1 MSEMKITLEACR
13 VNTGLTQKELAD
25 KLGVSMSTVSNW
37 ERGITE
43 PSLSQLRIISELSTV
58 PIGSI
63 FVPGSSEK
71 MN

>member
-1 MSEMKITLEACR
+1 VSEMKITLEACR
-13 VNTGLTQKELAD
+13 VNTGLTQKEFAE

-43 PSLSQLRIISELSTV
+43 PSLSQLRTISELSTV

-63 FVPGSSEK
+63 FVPSGSEI

>member
-63 FVPGSSEK
+63 FVPSGSEI